1 LSRRYATGTVAEA
14 ADAQVVELELPH
26 AAQRAGAR
34 LDSDALG
41 RWFMSQGWAVQPFQ
55 RRVWRAM
62 CSGESGLVHAQTG
75 SGKTLAVWFGALLRL
90 SDPHSAGL
98 QVLWITPMRAL
109 ATDTRAAL
117 AAPLAPLGIAREV
130 ELRTSDTSSAQR
142 SRQLRKPPLALVTTP
157 ESLSLLIAQPQWRS
171 FFASLSTVVVDE
183 WHELIGS
190 KRGVQVQLA
199 LQRLRGLGTGCAVW
213 GLSATLARPEEAL
226 EVLVGRPGGCLIRAP
241 NRRAPII
248 DTMIPEA
255 VERFPW
261 AGHLGT
267 RMLGQVVR
275 ELDAASTSLVFC
287 NTRAQ
292 AEIWYQLLLDARPD
306 WAGLIALHH
315 GSLDREARQWVEQS
329 LGTGR
334 LRAVVCTSTL
344 DLGVDFAPVERVLQ
358 IGSAKGVARLLQRA
372 GRSGHR
378 PGGVSRV
385 TLVPTHALELLEA
398 AAAREA
404 AASRRIEPHRALEQ
418 PIDVLVQ
425 HLVTAALGD
434 GFVEAEL
441 LAEVR
446 ATHAYRNLDE
456 ASWRWALD
464 FVIQGGESLKAYP
477 EYRKLVRDPG
487 GRWRVSDAAIA
498 RRHRMS
504 MGTIVAEAEVS
515 VRAMNGSRIG
525 SVEESFIGRL
535 SPGDAFVFAG
545 RAWELVRFRDMEAW
559 VRRAKSERAAVSRW
573 AGSRMP
579 LSSELAQSMLD
590 QLERLSSV
598 TPAASF
604 APRRGPARSG
614 HSLDGCGS
622 PELDAIG
629 PLLELQAR
637 RSRLPVRAHLLI
649 EQMTSREGHHVFV
662 YPFAGRAAHLGLASV
677 LAFRLARSKPA
688 TFSIAVNDYGFELL
702 GAEPFDPVPFT
713 SGELLSPVDLESD
726 LMAAVNAAE
735 LVRRRF
741 RETARIAG
749 LLVQGRPGERRSAR
763 ALQASAGLFH
773 DVFTRHDPENRLLA
787 QARSEL
793 FEREL
798 DAPRIRACLEALAG
812 QPVDFVPIERPTP
825 FAFPLMVERLRERLS
840 TEALDERIARML
852 AHAERGA

>member
-1 LSRRYATGTVAEA
+1 VAEPA
-14 ADAQVVELELPH
+14 GDQIAEREPAR

-34 LDSDALG
+34 LDPASLD
-41 RWFMSQGWAVQPFQ
+41 RWFASQGWTVQPFQ
-55 RRVWRAM
+55 HRVWRAM
-62 CSGESGLVHAQTG
+62 RRGVSGLVHAETG

-90 SDPHSAGL
+90 SDKHSAGL

-117 AAPLAPLGIAREV
+117 AAPLAALGIAREV

-157 ESLSLLIAQPQWRS
+157 ESLSLLIAQPEWRS

-199 LQRLRGLGTGCAVW
+199 LQRLRGLGSACAVW

-226 EVLVGRPGGCLIRAP
+226 EVLTGRPGGCLIRAP
-241 NRRAPII
+241 GRRVPII

-275 ELDAASTSLVFC
+275 ALDAASTSLVFC

-315 GSLDREARQWVEQS
+315 GSLDREARHWVEEN
-329 LGTGR
+329 LGAGR

-358 IGSAKGVARLLQRA
+358 IGSAKAVARLLQRA

-378 PGGVSRV
+378 PGGVSRA

-404 AASRRIEPHRALEQ
+404 VGRARIEPHRALEQ
-418 PIDVLVQ
+418 PLDVLVQ
-425 HLVTAALGD
+425 HLVTAALGE
-434 GFVEAEL
+434 GFDEAEL

-446 ATHAYRNLDE
+446 GTHAYRYLDE
-456 ASWRWALD
+456 GSWRWALD

-477 EYRKLVRDPG
+477 EYRKLVRDPD
-487 GRWRVSDAAIA
+487 GRWRVPDAAIA

-504 MGTIVAEAEVS
+504 IGTIVAEAEVS
-515 VRAMNGSRIG
+515 VRAMNGSRLG

-535 SPGDAFVFAG
+535 KPGDSFVFAG
-545 RAWELVRFRDMEAW
+545 RVWELVRFRDMEAW

-579 LSSELAQSMLD
+579 LSSELAQSMFE
-590 QLERLSSV
+590 QLERLSGVSA
-598 TPAASF
+598 AASS
-604 APRRGPARSG
+604 APRPGPVNSERPLAGR
-614 HSLDGCGS
+614 GS
-622 PELDAIG
+622 PELDAIA
-629 PLLELQAR
+629 PLIELQAR
-637 RSRLPVRAHLLI
+637 RSRLPVRARLLI

-662 YPFAGRAAHLGLASV
+662 YPFAGRAAHLGLASL
-677 LAFRLARSKPA
+677 LAFRLARGKPA
-688 TFSIAVNDYGFELL
+688 TYSIAVNDYGFELL
-702 GAEPFDPVPFT
+702 GAEPFDPAPFT
-713 SGELLSPVDLESD
+713 SGELLSPNDLEPD
-726 LMAAVNAAE
+726 LMAAINAAE
-735 LVRRRF
+735 LIKRRF

-773 DVFTRHDPENRLLA
+773 DVFARHDPDNRLLA
-787 QARSEL
+787 QARAEVL
-793 FEREL
+793 EREL
-798 DAPRIRACLEALAG
+798 DAPRIRACLEALSG

-840 TEALDERIARML
+840 TEALGERIARML
-852 AHAERGA
+852 AQAERGA